1 MGKQITTKCN
11 LRIREHR
18 KLRKLKH
25 SYLTERT
32 KQKKHFLEETA
43 YLNNL
48 LANNA
53 IDLETY
59 SRLRKLLVISYQK
72 KREEIRK
79 KHGFTLIYCVF
90 RRPWALNTHTFG
102 LIFDEDYNGWNCL
115 LIYRLQVIHI
125 KSRYEVLFKEK
136 SRFF

>member
-1 MGKQITTKCN
+1 MIKSRVTLERIINPWVNKLLPN
-11 LRIREHR
+11 AIYVIREQR

-59 SRLRKLLVISYQK
+59 SRLKKLLVISYQR
-72 KREEIRK
+72 KREETRK

-90 RRPWALNTHTFG
+90 RRP
-102 LIFDEDYNGWNCL
+102 
-115 LIYRLQVIHI
+115 
-125 KSRYEVLFKEK
+125 
-136 SRFF
+136 